1 MSEKNAAKG
10 DLATRQAALQK
21 SLSAAY
27 LNHQISELESKVRT
41 ANIASPAPNNQ
52 SVDAGALLNTR
63 RDPNDDLGRPDDVEL
78 DEETGGEE
86 KWRVMVVDIS
96 ALMWAKNAVKRLVA
110 KGWEIV
116 IPQEALSTL
125 DLLKKGSTPSAVAA
139 RHAARYIEHAL
150 RFHTVLSS
158 DPSLAIQST
167 TSYKRGRGVRIQRPS
182 EILPVDSMLDELAI
196 PPMDGEENLPM
207 WLDRVFGC
215 VAYFKRIMD
224 VEEKEWGTM
233 EEESGFDRETPPIL
247 YVGNAP
253 VFVEVEQ
260 GSAEP
265 TPSARDGDKIV
276 DYTARA
282 EGHVILQE
290 AARFDLSLQVLRDDD
305 VEVEAAGLGGRRA
318 NHRGNDRQG
327 GVGGRRTGGSNDRRG
342 GRGANTGNSGSGN
355 RRKEPKKGLEP
366 PKEVKILL
374 RRQPSPA
381 DPTTAQEA
389 SPDSHPSPLA
399 SPVVPDPAFPGP
411 EIKPRDN
418 SRSPALLA
426 RPPNASPRPALPSV
440 NPPAQNMRQA
450 QIRPFPP
457 RPPMGLPPRP
467 LMGGFRP
474 PVGPNMARNSYT
486 HNPGPLPNR
495 PPLHIEQNQTNSRAG
510 DRRARHGGGAGSG
523 GGGGG
528 RGRGG
533 GNTNEFVLLQRPHSF
548 VRPMPGSS
556 TPPTTAPTPASVA
569 DASVL
574 PEPAQSR
581 ANSSQT
587 LNKAVGGGGVR
598 GGRAAKA
605 APPRIDDDLPP
616 REQAEKKPGVVLLQ
630 RPR

>member
-1 MSEKNAAKG
+1 MPEQNAARG

-41 ANIASPAPNNQ
+41 ANIASPAPQ
-52 SVDAGALLNTR
+52 DYSVDASALLNTR

-78 DEETGGEE
+78 DEDMRGEE
-86 KWRVMVVDIS
+86 QWRVMVVDIS

-167 TSYKRGRGVRIQRPS
+167 TSYKRGRGVRLQRPT
-182 EILPVDSMLDELAI
+182 ETLPVDSMLDELAI

-207 WLDRVFGC
+207 WLDRVFRC
-215 VAYFKRIMD
+215 VAYFKMVMD

-233 EEESGFDRETPPIL
+233 EEGSGFDRETPPIL

-260 GSAEP
+260 GRAEP
-265 TPSARDGDKIV
+265 TPSARDGDKNV

-305 VEVEAAGLGGRRA
+305 VEVEAAGLGGRRP
-318 NHRGNDRQG
+318 NHRGSNDRLG
-327 GVGGRRTGGSNDRRG
+327 GGGGGGRRTGGGNDRRG
-342 GRGANTGNSGSGN
+342 GRGANAGNNGN
-355 RRKEPKKGLEP
+355 RRKEPKKELEP
-366 PKEVKILL
+366 PKEVKIL

-381 DPTTAQEA
+381 DPTAARDA

-399 SPVVPDPAFPGP
+399 SPNVPDPAFPGP

-426 RPPNASPRPALPSV
+426 RPPAASPRPALPSV
-440 NPPAQNMRQA
+440 NPPTQNMRQT
-450 QIRPFPP
+450 QNRPFPARSSMGLPP
-457 RPPMGLPPRP
+457 RPPMG
-467 LMGGFRP
+467 GFRP
-474 PVGPNMARNSYT
+474 PAGTMNMARNMNP
-486 HNPGPLPNR
+486 HNPGQLPHR
-495 PPLHIEQNQTNSRAG
+495 PPLNIDSNQNNSRAG
-510 DRRARHGGGAGSG
+510 DRRGRHGGGGGS
-523 GGGGG
+523 GGGG

-533 GNTNEFVLLQRPHSF
+533 SNTNEFVLLQRPHSF
-548 VRPMPGSS
+548 VRPIPGAS
-556 TPPTTAPTPASVA
+556 TPPTTAPTPAPAAAAV
-569 DASVL
+569 
-574 PEPAQSR
+574 PEPVQT
-581 ANSSQT
+581 NSNHATNQALGS
-587 LNKAVGGGGVR
+587 GGIR
-598 GGRAAKA
+598 GGRGQK

-616 REQAEKKPGVVLLQ
+616 RDQAEKKPGILLLQ